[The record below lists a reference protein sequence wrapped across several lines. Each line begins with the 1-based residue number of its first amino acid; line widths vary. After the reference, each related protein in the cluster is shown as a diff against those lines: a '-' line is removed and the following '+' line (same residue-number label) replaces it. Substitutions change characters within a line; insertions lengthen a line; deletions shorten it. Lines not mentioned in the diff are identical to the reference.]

1 MMKGTSIHEMG
12 SCDFAHRHQSVQR
25 FWRRMTVFGY
35 LNGWNSALEADEQKK
50 INVLVHQAFVPQ
62 FTSWRWSRISRDTEI
77 TCSLGICNSLPLAYL
92 LLIPNLALQ
101 PKTHPVCQGFL
112 LTLLLSLSSFWFNNF
127 FLMFILES
135 LKYLCSTMQYCWIPK
150 DLVSF
155 SRIMTSSTSWSL
167 VMQLWGQL
175 HTRNLVPNIIIFN
188 VAMGIARENS
198 AWSLGC

>member
-50 INVLVHQAFVPQ
+50 INLLVHQAFVPQ
-62 FTSWRWSRISRDTEI
+62 FTSWRWSRISRDMEI
-77 TCSLGICNSLPLAYL
+77 TCSLGICNSLPLTYL
-92 LLIPNLALQ
+92 LLIPELSFTTKN
-101 PKTHPVCQGFL
+101 TSCMSGFL
-112 LTLLLSLSSFWFNNF
+112 IDTPSISCLRFGSTTSSCSFGVIPKISLL
-127 FLMFILES
+127 
-135 LKYLCSTMQYCWIPK
+135 YGWIPE

-167 VMQLWGQL
+167 VLQLWGQL
-175 HTRNLVPNIIIFN
+175 HSRNLVPNIIIFN

>member
-50 INVLVHQAFVPQ
+50 INLLVHQAFVPQ
-62 FTSWRWSRISRDTEI
+62 FTSWRWSRISRDMEI

-101 PKTHPVCQGFL
+101 PKSHPVCQGYW
-112 LTLLLSLSSFWFNNF
+112 LTTLSISFFVLVQQLLLDVYFG
-127 FLMFILES
+127 
-135 LKYLCSTMQYCWIPK
+135 IPK
-150 DLVSF
+150 ISLQYDAVLLNSKGSGELQSNHDEFNELVISPA
-155 SRIMTSSTSWSL
+155 TL
-167 VMQLWGQL
+167 GA
-175 HTRNLVPNIIIFN
+175 
-188 VAMGIARENS
+188 VAHQKFGA
-198 AWSLGC
+198 